1 MGTEVSEGETM
12 RRATG
17 SYQSRQV
24 HTSTFWLMRDI
35 NYRKLNLG
43 SPVYKM
49 GARGGSVG

>member
-1 MGTEVSEGETM
+1 
-12 RRATG
+12 
-17 SYQSRQV
+17 
-24 HTSTFWLMRDI
+24 MRDI